1 MATGIDPATVRLH
14 EAVSRPVPPG
24 WIWSPSGHEIW
35 MLDVDEAGL
44 PQARA
49 VHIQTGDE
57 WVVTHEW
64 GQFSRSRRYILTAG
78 SQPESTRVHD
88 RITLATWELPRTGSR
103 PLPNPAETHLA
114 GRLWNPGAQLPF
126 THPADVVRMQLDGS
140 HRKVV
145 ARVLGGIAGWR
156 TDGMLLVIGRD
167 SLEAATTL
175 RVIGPE
181 GELHDEWTLG
191 RRVQTAN
198 VSPSGRHMTFAVVLD
213 EPGLNGLFVIDLF
226 SGRKR
231 AMPSRMSTRWM
242 PDDSGLLSIPLR
254 RGPGQPFRIWRL
266 AFPKLY
272 FEGALTDP
280 ERHIVDMEVL
290 DWQISPTGTAL
301 AFRTPREA
309 HLRVVTWD
317 RTTAQPPS

>member
-1 MATGIDPATVRLH
+1 MATGIDPATVRLDPV
-14 EAVSRPVPPG
+14 VSRAVPPG
-24 WIWSPSGHEIW
+24 WIWSPSGDEIW
-35 MLDVDEAGL
+35 MLDVDDAGL
-44 PQARA
+44 PQTRA
-49 VHIQTGDE
+49 VNVQTGDE
-57 WVVTHEW
+57 RVVTHVW

-78 SQPESTRVHD
+78 SQPEATRVHD
-88 RITLATWELPRTGSR
+88 RITLATWEVPQVGSR

-114 GRLWNPGAQLPF
+114 GSLRNSGAQRPF
-126 THPADVVRMQLDGS
+126 THPADVVRVQLDGG
-140 HRKVV
+140 HRQVV
-145 ARVLGGIAGWR
+145 AQVLGGVAGWR

-167 SLEAATTL
+167 SLEVATTL

-181 GELHDEWTLG
+181 GALHDQWTLG

-213 EPGLNGLFVIDLF
+213 EPGRNGLFVIDLF

-231 AMPSRMSTRWM
+231 PMPSRVSTRWM

-254 RGPGQPFRIWRL
+254 RAPGQPFRIWRL

-272 FEGALTDP
+272 LEGALTDP
-280 ERHIVDMEVL
+280 DRHFVDMEVL
-290 DWQISPTGTAL
+290 DWRISPTGTAL

-309 HLRVVTWD
+309 HLHVVTWE
-317 RTTAQPPS
+317 RTTSPQPG